1 MADPLDLTGRVGV
14 VTGASR
20 GIGAAIADTLA
31 RHGMDLVLNAGAS
44 GETLA
49 ELAQT
54 LTAQHGVRVD
64 TVSGDV
70 SDPATS
76 ADLARQAFGQ
86 HRRLD
91 VWVNNAGIL
100 LDGLIGMTP
109 TADIE
114 RTLAVNL
121 AGTLHGTQ
129 AASRLMARSGGGSIV
144 NMTSI
149 IGQVGMSG
157 HMAYGA
163 SKAGV
168 IGATLSAAKELAP
181 KGIRVNAVAPGL
193 IDTGLVAHVPPEKL
207 EARAASIRMGR
218 IGDPQD
224 VANAVLFL
232 VSDLSRY
239 ITGQVLGVD
248 GGMALTS

>member
-31 RHGMDLVLNAGAS
+31 RHGMDLVLNASAS
-44 GETLA
+44 DERLT
-49 ELAQT
+49 ELAAT
-54 LTAQHGVRVD
+54 ITAKHGVKIDIVA
-64 TVSGDV
+64 GDI

-76 ADLARQAFGQ
+76 ADLARLAFTH

-91 VWVNNAGIL
+91 LWVNNAGIL

-121 AGTLHGTQ
+121 AGMLHGTQ
-129 AASRLMARSGGGSIV
+129 AASRLLVRSGGGSIV

-181 KGIRVNAVAPGL
+181 KDIRVNAVAPGL
-193 IDTGLVAHVPPEKL
+193 IDTDLVAHVPQEKL

-232 VSDLSRY
+232 ASDLSRY
-239 ITGQVLGVD
+239 ITGQVIGVD